1 MPAGNGSTGTHCSN
15 ANGYTEF
22 YPFHSSYDE
31 RIIVVSS
38 TDTADC
44 HRFIVNGVDRTH
56 SHFPT
61 VDICAPGYKV
71 FGAQHTQCA
80 SIPDFPYYGGL
91 TGTSFAAPIVAGAC
105 ALLKSINKDFTPGEI
120 QYFIKSTA
128 DPVQDENDFQGMLGA
143 GRLNVFKAVQKANG
157 CPPIIISSN
166 NEVWDEDRTEVC
178 GIEVSIGG
186 CLTVKSTV
194 KLSRHSPIIVHPG
207 GKLIINGGRLTSL
220 DDELWPGIEV
230 WGDRSTHQYAVNG
243 SYGQGYVELRNGATI
258 ENAECALALWR
269 PGHWGTTGGIVH
281 ASDAVFRNNHRAVHA
296 LHYRNHSPAS
306 GKETGYNATFTRCQF
321 TVDGDY
327 PGDGDHVFH
336 KHVDLDHVRGFKFR
350 ACDFSVAAPS
360 DNISY
365 WTSGI
370 AGYEAGFSV
379 SGLCENSNVH
389 PCPSYDNST
398 FSGFFTAIS
407 AVNIGAK
414 TPPAITVMRSSFAK
428 NDYGV
433 YTNNLSNATVAFCD
447 FDVKC
452 QSNWLCGAGIFCE
465 NMFNHSIEENLFAKS
480 NSFSGEGYGVVI
492 KNCAV
497 QSRVYRNGFENLHC
511 GSLAWGRNM
520 LMKSSDNYI
529 GLEYGCNT
537 NTGNDIDFYVLKED
551 GVLSGIQSSQGSDLF
566 AARNTFSADG
576 YHFYNGGDYKVGYY
590 YYDMTGYEDEEPQS
604 YNSDKLVP
612 IPTGQT
618 DGCPSNYSND
628 PVSVVLTPAEKRQR
642 EQDYYEAYTSYNSLK
657 TVYDDSVDGGSTA
670 GMLGDIASAA
680 SSDVWT
686 LREQLLGASP
696 YLSSDVLQAAS
707 DRDEVFTESVLFEI
721 LLSNPEELKKDSLMD
736 HLRGKAN
743 PLPEYMMDILDQVA
757 NGTTARTVMETR
769 MAAYRSAYTRAAG
782 DIIRSLVN
790 DTVLDITE
798 LRGWLGNLVDIHAD
812 RDIIATYVDEGD
824 FTGALALAD
833 MLPDLYGLSGNDLAE
848 HGDYVELLE
857 LYRDLY
863 ADGRNITQLDST
875 ETAQVN
881 RIAEQGTGYPQAMA
895 QAVPLHCWFK

>member
-1 MPAGNGSTGTHCSN
+1 M
-15 ANGYTEF
+15 
-22 YPFHSSYDE
+22 
-31 RIIVVSS
+31 
-38 TDTADC
+38 
-44 HRFIVNGVDRTH
+44 
-56 SHFPT
+56 
-61 VDICAPGYKV
+61 
-71 FGAQHTQCA
+71 
-80 SIPDFPYYGGL
+80 
-91 TGTSFAAPIVAGAC
+91 
-105 ALLKSINKDFTPGEI
+105 
-120 QYFIKSTA
+120 
-128 DPVQDENDFQGMLGA
+128 
-143 GRLNVFKAVQKANG
+143 
-157 CPPIIISSN
+157 
-166 NEVWDEDRTEVC
+166 
-178 GIEVSIGG
+178 
-186 CLTVKSTV
+186 
-194 KLSRHSPIIVHPG
+194 
-207 GKLIINGGRLTSL
+207 IINGGRLTSL